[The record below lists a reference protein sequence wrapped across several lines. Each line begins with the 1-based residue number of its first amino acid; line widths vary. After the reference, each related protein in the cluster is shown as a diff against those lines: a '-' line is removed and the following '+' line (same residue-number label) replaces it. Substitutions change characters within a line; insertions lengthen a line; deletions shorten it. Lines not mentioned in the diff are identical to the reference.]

1 MNASSKYLLVPVDL
15 MLFAMLKRLAPEI
28 RLFLYFK
35 FVASGHL
42 TYSNSLLQM
51 ASKELGIS
59 DRTVRRHLNTLLRLK
74 FLTYNNRSKSLR
86 TVSFL
91 SLAKR
96 NGFTSQY
103 GVIMNKK
110 HLHDFRL
117 FAFSTCIGHELKK
130 FKRVVMSQRSPEL
143 IKGRSSR
150 RSEPAQ
156 TPSLSIPVTV
166 ISRKLNISPSA
177 ASSYK
182 NASAKLGLLSVKKN
196 YNPLKIP
203 SDHIPYFKHFVP
215 EEAKKVRMIKGE
227 YFIQEADHLISNLKF
242 KRRRNFRKIV

>member
-1 MNASSKYLLVPVDL
+1 
-15 MLFAMLKRLAPEI
+15 MLNRLAPEV

-35 FVASGHL
+35 FEASGHL
-42 TYSNSLLQM
+42 TYNNSLLQR
-51 ASKELGIS
+51 ASKELCIS
-59 DRTVRRHLNTLLRLK
+59 GRTVRRHLNTLLHLK
-74 FLTYNNRSKSLR
+74 FLTYNHRLRSLR

-96 NGFTSQY
+96 NGFKSQY

-110 HLHDFRL
+110 HLKDFRL

-143 IKGRSSR
+143 IIGRR
-150 RSEPAQ
+150 TRKSEPAQ

-166 ISRKLNISPSA
+166 ISRKLNISPST
-177 ASSYK
+177 ASSFK
-182 NASAKLGLLSVKKN
+182 NASAKLGLLKVKKN
-196 YNPLKIP
+196 FNPLPIS
-203 SDHIPYFKHFVP
+203 SDQIPYFKRFVP
-215 EEAKKVRMIKGE
+215 EEAKKIRMIKGE
-227 YFIQEADHLISNLKF
+227 YFLQEADHLISNLKF